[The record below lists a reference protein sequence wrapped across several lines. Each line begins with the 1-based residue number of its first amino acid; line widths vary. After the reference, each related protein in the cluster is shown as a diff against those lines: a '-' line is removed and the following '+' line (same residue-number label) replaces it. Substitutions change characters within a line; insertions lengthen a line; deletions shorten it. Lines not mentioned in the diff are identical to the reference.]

1 MIKTLKQYQL
11 VLESKEGPQTIL
23 VSKKNIKRIIFRYD
37 DSGEQFKVSAPLFTN
52 KRDIRVLFYEKEQ
65 QILALKHKKKKASSD
80 NFYYFGHK
88 YNSYHEILELDQQIS
103 KEQYE
108 KLLKPQFQ
116 HYLEAR
122 TRYYEQIMK
131 IPLSHKVRVRA
142 MKTRWGTN
150 AIRTRTLTFN
160 LYLCAYHPHITDA
173 IVIHE
178 LAHYFI
184 GGHQKDFYALIHQ
197 YCPNYKQLA
206 YNLKRG
212 HYAND

>member
-37 DSGEQFKVSAPLFTN
+37 DSSEQFKVSAPLFTN
-52 KRDIRVLFYEKEQ
+52 KRDIRALFYEKEQ
-65 QILALKHKKKKASSD
+65 QILALKHKKTKASSD
-80 NFYYFGHK
+80 NFYYFGQQ
-88 YNSYHEILELDQQIS
+88 YSSYHEILALDKQIS

-116 HYLEAR
+116 HYLETR
-122 TRYYEQIMK
+122 TRYYETLMN

-150 AIRTRTLTFN
+150 AIGTRTLTFN
-160 LYLCAYHPHITDA
+160 LYLSSYHPRIIDA

-184 GGHQKDFYALIHQ
+184 GGHQKDFYALINQ
-197 YCPNYKQLA
+197 YCPDYKLLA
-206 YNLKRG
+206 NNLKRG